1 MEKSQ
6 LLQSMGFSIEYLDIL
21 SKYEKVDTSNT
32 IELIKENEIKYEV
45 KDIDEMVITINTSLA
60 SNQYIK

>member
-21 SKYEKVDTSNT
+21 SKYEKVDTSNA